1 MTTIVTRAGYGA
13 PLPSATVDQNFINLN
28 NDKQEVSQK
37 DATGGYAGLTSYKIN
52 FKNATGLNTSF
63 LTHSNTAA
71 RTYTFPDKDIIVAD
85 NADIVAMAIALG

>member
-1 MTTIVTRAGYGA
+1 MSTLTLRIPKGSPITS
-13 PLPSATVDQNFINLN
+13 LEMDTNLTNLN
-28 NDKQEVSQK
+28 NDKQEVNQK

-52 FKNATGLNTSF
+52 FKNASGLNTSF

-71 RTYTFPDKDIIVAD
+71 RTYTFPDKDMVVAD